1 MTCFKKFP
9 MSEFRKCNLKS
20 VDEFLD
26 CFAYLVVVQFFNI
39 DCKYYNTFI
48 SENKCRYVKKG
59 RFDNGRIIS
68 AKEIE
73 IVLTD
78 IDFKFILE
86 TYTGTYKIKECYFSR
101 YGYLPKQLIEFIL
114 DKYVKKTEYK
124 GLKEKELEYNLE
136 KAKFNSIYGM
146 SVTNNIRDKVIFDN
160 EKGWYEEPLTNEEI
174 LTELEKEKKQA
185 FLSFGFGVW
194 VTSIARNNLLKNVI
208 KLDEQVLYCDT
219 DSMKIKK
226 PFDIKVIE
234 DYNKEVE
241 KQIEKAS
248 SDLNIPIEK
257 FKPKD
262 IKGIEHTIGI
272 FEHDK
277 SYSQFVSQRC

>member
-160 EKGWYEEPLTNEEI
+160 EKGWYEESLTNEEI
-174 LTELEKEKKQA
+174 LTELEKEKKKA

-248 SDLNIPIEK
+248 SDLDIPIEK